1 MEETRH
7 EVEGERVI
15 KAKALKIL
23 NDMKPEYIRIKE
35 ENEALKAE
43 VCFIFRPIFVRWR
56 GRG

>member
-1 MEETRH
+1 M
-7 EVEGERVI
+7 I